1 MKYQRKKPTTFVG
14 LKPMTKYFTAS
25 EITKKKAYEILKRAN
40 GISKG
45 KAYKQS
51 GFYGIQIHDL
61 YNKNIFQLMKYQK
74 RA

>member
-1 MKYQRKKPTTFVG
+1 MKYQKRA
-14 LKPMTKYFTAS
+14 LKTEALMGFQPITKYFTAF
-25 EITKKKAYEILKRAN
+25 EITQKKAYEILKRAN

-61 YNKNIFQLMKYQK
+61 YNKNIF
-74 RA
+74 